1 MEIDN
6 HKEIDRLQI
15 LRLLHDA
22 EDGATVSLMIT
33 GMSMTPFLFHKQS
46 IVFLKKERGYRPK
59 KGDIV
64 FFVRQDMSPVLHRV
78 IKVKKDGV
86 LVTHIIRTD
95 KKFSVDSKSYRFF
108 VKLWMPF
115 RLIHPPLAYV
125 FNVCHRL
132 PYKLSRKYREKHS

>member
-1 MEIDN
+1 MEKDN

-33 GMSMTPFLFHKQS
+33 GMSMTPFLLHKQS

-64 FFVRQDMSPVLHRV
+64 FFVRQDMSPVLHRI

-86 LVTHIIRTD
+86 LDTKVL
-95 KKFSVDSKSYRFF
+95 SVDINTLLYQRD
-108 VKLWMPF
+108 
-115 RLIHPPLAYV
+115 
-125 FNVCHRL
+125 
-132 PYKLSRKYREKHS
+132 